1 MFRIT
6 TAGLVALTCLAGAAA
21 AQQDTPPQGA
31 EARPHPILR
40 MDADNDGQVTLDEAL
55 ASPLAGADA
64 DGDGV
69 VSREEFVA
77 HAVARATTRANAM
90 FDRMDQAGEGRIAL
104 DALPQRERHEAR
116 IRRMFERAD
125 ADGDGVLSA
134 EEIAALPEPG
144 RGGPR
149 GKEGRG
155 ARDGRGGP
163 DHRGPD
169 HRGPG
174 FGG

>member
-6 TAGLVALTCLAGAAA
+6 TAGLLALTCLAGAAS
-21 AQQDTPPQGA
+21 AQQDAQPGA

-40 MDADNDGQVTLDEAL
+40 LDANNDGQVTLEEAL

-64 DGDGV
+64 DGDGMV
-69 VSREEFVA
+69 TREEFVA
-77 HAVARATTRANAM
+77 HAVARATRQANAM
-90 FDRMDQAGEGRIAL
+90 FDRMDAEDAGQIAL
-104 DALPQRERHEAR
+104 DNLPQREKHADR

-125 ADGDGVLSA
+125 TDGDGILSA
-134 EEIAALPEPG
+134 DEIAGLPDRGTGRPG
-144 RGGPR
+144 

-155 ARDGRGGP
+155 HP
-163 DHRGPD
+163 EHR
-169 HRGPG
+169 RPG